1 MLLQAEMTYSTHQPP
16 DKMAVILADDNL
28 KCIFLN
34 ENDIIPNQ
42 IPQKLVSR
50 SPINN
55 KAVLVQVIARH
66 RTGETTLPELMLTRF
81 TDAYISICGTG
92 EMS

>member
-1 MLLQAEMTYSTHQPP
+1 MLLQAEMTYLTHLPP

-34 ENDIIPNQ
+34 GNDIIPIR
-42 IPQKLVSR
+42 IPQKLVPR
-50 SPINN
+50 GPINN
-55 KAVLVQVIARH
+55 KAVLVQVMARR
-66 RTGETTLPELMLTRF
+66 RTGETTLPELMLTLF
-81 TDAYISICGTG
+81 TDVYISICGTG